1 MTPRLAEI
9 APFVDEGGQIKVT
22 EQGVQ
27 FSGTMATRNPSR
39 SLTPYLHGLHRAAVS
54 DDIRELR
61 VDFTQLRFMNS
72 SSIRSLIDWVEWIQ
86 KEPAAHR
93 YRLRFVANPHLTW
106 QQTTLSVI
114 RTFSEGEVIVEQS
127 ED

>member
-1 MTPRLAEI
+1 MGSRLAEI
-9 APFVDEGGQIKVT
+9 KPFLDEGGQIRVT
-22 EQGVQ
+22 PDAIL
-27 FSGTMATRNPSR
+27 FSGTMASRNPGR
-39 SLTPYLHGLHRAAVS
+39 SLTPYLHGLHRAAIGDAV
-54 DDIRELR
+54 RELR

-86 KEPAAHR
+86 KEPEAQR

-114 RTFSEGEVIVEQS
+114 RTFSEGEVLVEQS
-127 ED
+127 PD